1 MRWKSAVRKEDID
14 MPKRPGVNGCPIQ
27 CAGLISALWCIVFPS
42 TGGASWKALLNSYIK
57 TCAYIFYFN

>member
-1 MRWKSAVRKEDID
+1 

-42 TGGASWKALLNSYIK
+42 TGEASWKTLLNSYIK